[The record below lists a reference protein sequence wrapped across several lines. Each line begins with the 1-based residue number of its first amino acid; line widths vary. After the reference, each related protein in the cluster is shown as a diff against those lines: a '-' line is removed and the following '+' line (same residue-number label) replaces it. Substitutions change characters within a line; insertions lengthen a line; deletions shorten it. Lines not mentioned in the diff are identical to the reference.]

1 MVILPLKRIL
11 MWLWHQKLAWTTQ
24 VVLLFWSR
32 QELSSVCD
40 RYNAMF
46 LPDCHR
52 ELITLELLRRYLWL
66 YFLSPHLSFK
76 FYFCGGYSPH
86 TSLFCILLLLLFF
99 RFMLENVLVH
109 TSILLTYVTMDRD
122 ISWAVHICSTSVFR
136 YRKRPFKKHQQL
148 ALKHRLI
155 PKKEVLI
162 IQYYTVLFILMFC
175 TK

>member
-1 MVILPLKRIL
+1 M
-11 MWLWHQKLAWTTQ
+11 
-24 VVLLFWSR
+24 VLLFWSR

-40 RYNAMF
+40 WYNAIF

-52 ELITLELLRRYLWL
+52 ELITLELLRRYQNGIYLWL

-76 FYFCGGYSPH
+76 IYFCGGYSPR
-86 TSLFCILLLLLFF
+86 TSLFCMLLLLLLFF

-136 YRKRPFKKHQQL
+136 YRKRPFKYHQHL

-155 PKKEVLI
+155 PKEEVLI

-175 TK
+175 IK